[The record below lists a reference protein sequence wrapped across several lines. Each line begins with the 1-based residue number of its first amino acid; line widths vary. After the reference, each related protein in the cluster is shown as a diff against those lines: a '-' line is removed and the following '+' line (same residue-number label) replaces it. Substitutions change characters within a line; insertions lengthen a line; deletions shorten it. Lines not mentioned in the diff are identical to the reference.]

1 MTDTTTMSNKGK
13 KWTEEEDR
21 QLHSEIDK
29 HTTVGTIATQHGRT
43 MSSIVARM
51 RHLHLYP
58 RADKEELGAIPEPNS
73 FPDSLICVI
82 DTETTGKDIPLFHVS
97 NSEKWEVIR
106 IVQFAYEL
114 YRMDGTLVE
123 QKCMMIQP
131 DGFTISDEVIAIHGI
146 SNERAAKE
154 GLPIQ
159 SMFDALSDILSRTSI
174 LVAHNMEYD
183 SNVILSE
190 MYRYHQESLIAQ
202 WNMTEKDCTMLMGKR
217 LVKRWA
223 KLSALAEVCSIPVPS
238 GLHQA
243 DVDTHLC
250 AQVYFYLRNKHI
262 SNRKHIFSIVE
273 EDRELFKLLGG
284 RWDAVHKV
292 WTMDEAEPFFR
303 YAKKWLL

>member
-1 MTDTTTMSNKGK
+1 MTDTTTTTNKGK
-13 KWTEEEDR
+13 KWTEKEDC
-21 QLHSEIDK
+21 QLHVEIDK
-29 HTTVGTIATQHGRT
+29 HTTVGTIATLHGRT
-43 MSSIVARM
+43 MSSIVSRM

-58 RADKEELGAIPEPNS
+58 RADKEELGTVPEPNS

-82 DTETTGKDIPLFHVS
+82 DTETTGKNIPLFHVS

-114 YRMDGTLVE
+114 YRTDGTLVE

-159 SMFDALSDILSRTSI
+159 SMFDALSDILSRTSV

-262 SNRKHIFSIVE
+262 SNRKHIFPIVE

-303 YAKKWLL
+303 YAKKLLL

>member
-1 MTDTTTMSNKGK
+1 MTTTNKGK

-21 QLHSEIDK
+21 QLHVEIDN
-29 HTTVGTIATQHGRT
+29 HTKVGTIATLHGRT
-43 MSSIVARM
+43 MSSIVTRM

-58 RADKEELGAIPEPNS
+58 RADKEDPTPIQYTCPN
-73 FPDSLICVI
+73 SLICVL

-106 IVQFAYEL
+106 LVQFAYEL

-123 QKCMMIQP
+123 KKCMMIQP
-131 DGFTISDEVIAIHGI
+131 DGFIISDEVIAIHGI
-146 SNERAAKE
+146 SNERARLE

-159 SMFDALSDILSRTSI
+159 SMFDALSEILSRTSV

-190 MYRYHQESLIAQ
+190 MYRYHQDSLIAQ
-202 WNMTEKDCTMLMGKR
+202 WNMTEKECTMLMGKR

-223 KLSALAEVCSIPVPS
+223 KLSALAELCSITVPS

-262 SNRKHIFSIVE
+262 SNKKHIFPIKE

-284 RWDAVHKV
+284 RWDVVYKV

-303 YAKKWLL
+303 YAKKWLS